1 MSARTELRDD
11 FDADGVRGLAKSSK
25 DAAQTRRL
33 MALASIYDGGSHV
46 EAARIGGVT
55 PQIVRDWVVRF
66 NARGGDGLIAG
77 HAGGS
82 APKLTDDHRRALA
95 KMVDEGPDPVVD
107 GVVRWRLKD
116 LVVWLAR
123 ERGLTLDETTLSRA
137 LKALG
142 YRKLSAR
149 PRHHAQDDH
158 AIDDFKKRM
167 ARPVRKQFMRG
178 DLTGLRHVS
187 GLEV

>member
-1 MSARTELRDD
+1 MSARTKLRDD
-11 FDADGVRGLAKSSK
+11 FGSDAVRRLAKASK

-33 MALASIYDGGSHV
+33 LSLASIYDGGSHL

-66 NARGGDGLIAG
+66 NARGAEGLIAG

-82 APKLTDDHRRALA
+82 TSKLTEEHRRALA
-95 KMVDEGPDPVVD
+95 KLVDDGPDPAVD

-116 LVVWLAR
+116 LVAWLHR
-123 ERGLTLDETTLSRA
+123 THGVTLEETTVSRA

-149 PRHHAQDDH
+149 PRHHAQEND
-158 AIDDFKKRM
+158 AIADFKK
-167 ARPVRKQFMRG
+167 ASRPR
-178 DLTGLRHVS
+178 
-187 GLEV
+187 

>member
-1 MSARTELRDD
+1 MSARTKLRDD
-11 FDADGVRGLAKSSK
+11 FDAVAVRRLAKTSK

-33 MALASIYDGGSHV
+33 LALAAIYDGGSHLD
-46 EAARIGGVT
+46 AARVGGVT

-66 NARGGDGLIAG
+66 NARGDKGLISG

-82 APKLTDDHRRALA
+82 TSKLTEDHRRALA
-95 KMVDEGPDPVVD
+95 KRIDDGPDPEVH

-116 LVVWLAR
+116 LAAWLDKTH
-123 ERGLTLDETTLSRA
+123 GVTLDETTVGRA

-149 PRHHAQDDH
+149 PRHHAQDEH
-158 AIDDFKKRM
+158 AIEDFKKASQSR
-167 ARPVRKQFMRG
+167 
-178 DLTGLRHVS
+178 
-187 GLEV
+187 

>member
-1 MSARTELRDD
+1 MSARTKLRDD
-11 FDADGVRGLAKSSK
+11 FDSGAVCRLAKASK

-33 MALASIYDGGSHV
+33 LALASIYDGGSHR

-66 NARGGDGLIAG
+66 NARGGAGLIAG

-82 APKLTDDHRRALA
+82 APKLTEDHRRALA
-95 KMVDEGPDPVVD
+95 KLVDDGPDPAVD

-116 LVVWLAR
+116 LVAWLHR
-123 ERGLTLDETTLSRA
+123 THGLTLDETTLSRA
-137 LKALG
+137 LKLLG

-149 PRHHAQDDH
+149 PRHHAQQDD
-158 AIDDFKKRM
+158 AIEDFKKASRPRWRPSKPSSP
-167 ARPVRKQFMRG
+167 ARP
-178 DLTGLRHVS
+178 
-187 GLEV
+187 